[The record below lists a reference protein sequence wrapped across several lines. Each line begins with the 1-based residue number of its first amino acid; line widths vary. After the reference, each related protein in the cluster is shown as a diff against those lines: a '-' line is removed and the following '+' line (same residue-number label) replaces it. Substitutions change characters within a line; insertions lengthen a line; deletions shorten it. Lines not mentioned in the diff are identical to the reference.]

1 MPRVNATAVQDP
13 AAKAADEAERR
24 AGARTKLMEAAG
36 PIFAERGLEGATGKE
51 IAERAGVNAAA
62 VNYHFGGMEGLY
74 EAVLLEA
81 RTRLVA
87 SEALAEVMTGP
98 GSAEDRLRA
107 LIRLVVRAALE
118 RGSGSWSLRL
128 LSREAANPSA
138 VGVRLLV
145 SQAQPHVG
153 RLRAIVGAIIG
164 RSADEPA
171 TALACISVLAPLQ
184 FLLIADHKLVS
195 GVHPAL
201 DLAPQA
207 QDALAE
213 HFHRFAMAGL
223 HAMRAGS
230 AG

>member
-1 MPRVNATAVQDP
+1 MQDS
-13 AAKAADEAERR
+13 AAQTPSDADAPERR
-24 AGARTKLMEAAG
+24 AGARARLLEAAG

-87 SEALAEVMTGP
+87 SEALAEAMAGP
-98 GSAEDRLRA
+98 GSPEERLRS

-153 RLRAIVGAIIG
+153 RLRGIVGAILG
-164 RSADEPA
+164 RDADDPS
-171 TALACISVLAPLQ
+171 TALACISVIAPLQ
-184 FLLIADHKLVS
+184 LLLIADHKLVK

-201 DLAPQA
+201 DLGPEAE
-207 QDALAE
+207 DVLAE

-223 HAMRAGS
+223 QAMRAG